1 MLDELLESN
10 NETNPLV
17 HEGTENNSYY
27 KKCNT
32 SVFRSIRNYFVLPR
46 LYDWLIVGVVVV
58 CVVATIV
65 LICI

>member
-1 MLDELLESN
+1 MLGELAESN
-10 NETNPLV
+10 NEANPLV

-27 KKCNT
+27 KKRNI
-32 SVFRSIRNYFVLPR
+32 SVFRSIRNYFGLPR
-46 LYDWLIVGVVVV
+46 LCDWLIVGVVVV

>member
-1 MLDELLESN
+1 MLDELAESN

-17 HEGTENNSYY
+17 HENS
-27 KKCNT
+27 KK
-32 SVFRSIRNYFVLPR
+32 SVFRSIRNYFNLPR
-46 LYDWLIVGVVVV
+46 CCDWIIVGVVVV